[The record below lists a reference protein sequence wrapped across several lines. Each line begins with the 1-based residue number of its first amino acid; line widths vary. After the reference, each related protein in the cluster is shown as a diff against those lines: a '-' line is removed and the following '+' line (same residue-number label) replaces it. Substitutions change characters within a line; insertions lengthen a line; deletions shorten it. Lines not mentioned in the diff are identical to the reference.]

1 MFPGH
6 ARVVDSI
13 LGIDVV
19 HQRNWT
25 VHILKWLLL
34 TFNKNNLLPLLVK
47 DCEEE
52 FGRIMVNR
60 PNKILIKKKKSI
72 LNYI

>member
-1 MFPGH
+1 MQELF
-6 ARVVDSI
+6 DSI

-19 HQRNWT
+19 QQKNWT

-34 TFNKNNLLPLLVK
+34 KFNKNNLLPLLVK

-60 PNKILIKKKKSI
+60 PNQILIKKKTSI